1 MTKAFGK
8 LRQFWNETVAE
19 VWTKSVWPTPREL
32 AEMTITVVVAISL
45 LGVFVFVADFSLHG
59 LVKFLSDFVA
69 RL

>member
-1 MTKAFGK
+1 MTHLFGK
-8 LRQFWNETVAE
+8 IRQFWNETVSE

-32 AEMTITVVVAISL
+32 AESTLVVVVAISL
-45 LGVFVFVADFSLHG
+45 LGTFVFLADFSLHG